1 MQILSG
7 VLAAIVAM
15 LIVWNWKKRRRTSV
29 RLSGAELAGDWLGGR
44 FEEMGNSFQLLGE
57 LLAKEPDS
65 MREELES
72 RFWKRQLAESRQAV
86 AEQYLELS
94 RRMEDWKQELA
105 CTQDVTAEW
114 RKKRKGILRTMG
126 LELYQVLLFQQ
137 GRQKE
142 VCMTIRT
149 EGRLVNSRE
158 LAEAVDGLGGV
169 HWHLTPGEPAILTG
183 KMHQVLL
190 EAEPGV
196 TMHFGVTRQTRHGEA
211 ISGDGFTQ
219 QRLPRG
225 RIVMALC
232 DGMGSGPVA
241 FRESGEALELL
252 EHLLDAGYSA
262 ESAARLV
269 HTSLLLGESRER
281 HPVALDVCELDLYQR
296 TGHLTKLGGVCSF
309 LKRDGQVQ
317 RLEAEALPAGA
328 LVESDPGEC
337 FFHFRE
343 GDLLVMVTDGVL
355 DAFPG
360 LQKEEHFALLL
371 SMAEETDAMQLAS
384 WLSEQIK
391 KKSAE
396 ASDDRTIL
404 VACAGGSRRESGRK
418 S

>member
-105 CTQDVTAEW
+105 CTKDVTAEW

-190 EAEPGV
+190 EAEPGL

-404 VACAGGSRRESGRK
+404 VACAGGSRREPGKK

>member
-1 MQILSG
+1 
-7 VLAAIVAM
+7 
-15 LIVWNWKKRRRTSV
+15 
-29 RLSGAELAGDWLGGR
+29 
-44 FEEMGNSFQLLGE
+44 
-57 LLAKEPDS
+57 

-105 CTQDVTAEW
+105 CTHDVTAEW

-190 EAEPGV
+190 EAEPGL

-241 FRESGEALELL
+241 FREGGEALELL

>member
-1 MQILSG
+1 
-7 VLAAIVAM
+7 
-15 LIVWNWKKRRRTSV
+15 
-29 RLSGAELAGDWLGGR
+29 
-44 FEEMGNSFQLLGE
+44 
-57 LLAKEPDS
+57 
-65 MREELES
+65 
-72 RFWKRQLAESRQAV
+72 
-86 AEQYLELS
+86 
-94 RRMEDWKQELA
+94 
-105 CTQDVTAEW
+105 
-114 RKKRKGILRTMG
+114 
-126 LELYQVLLFQQ
+126 
-137 GRQKE
+137 
-142 VCMTIRT
+142 
-149 EGRLVNSRE
+149 
-158 LAEAVDGLGGV
+158 
-169 HWHLTPGEPAILTG
+169 
-183 KMHQVLL
+183 
-190 EAEPGV
+190 
-196 TMHFGVTRQTRHGEA
+196 
-211 ISGDGFTQ
+211 
-219 QRLPRG
+219 
-225 RIVMALC
+225 MALC
-232 DGMGSGPVA
+232 DGVGSGPVV

-404 VACAGGSRRESGRK
+404 VACAGGSRRDRK
-418 S
+418 SVV

>member
-7 VLAAIVAM
+7 VLAAIVAV

-94 RRMEDWKQELA
+94 RRMEDWKQELT

-114 RKKRKGILRTMG
+114 RKKRRGILRTMG

-169 HWHLTPGEPAILTG
+169 HWHLTPGEPTILTG

-190 EAEPGV
+190 EAEPGL

-211 ISGDGFTQ
+211 VSGDGFTQ

-404 VACAGGSRRESGRK
+404 VACAGGSGRESGKK